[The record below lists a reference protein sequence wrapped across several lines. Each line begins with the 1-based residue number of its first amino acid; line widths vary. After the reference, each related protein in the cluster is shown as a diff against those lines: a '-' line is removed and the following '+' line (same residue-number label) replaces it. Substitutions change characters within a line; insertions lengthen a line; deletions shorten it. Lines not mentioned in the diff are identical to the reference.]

1 MKPKI
6 TLPGR
11 GPSETYGLIQPTQ
24 ECLSREKH
32 PVSPGHSLATCEAG
46 SSTGPS
52 CRGMR
57 TRRPRGGGS
66 AVGSGRRSGPP
77 GPGPPHPHT
86 HTHMCITH
94 AAPTEGFPSPRDRPH
109 HHVPLLMAM
118 TARPHG
124 SPCVGDLRRALW
136 NWAVGG
142 WGALGTPGKTESRG
156 QTLPEVTGQWSRGC
170 PQTQV

>member
-1 MKPKI
+1 M
-6 TLPGR
+6 LVQGEASGVSRAQSGHLRGR
-11 GPSETYGLIQPTQ
+11 FFNWTV
-24 ECLSREKH
+24 LSGDENPAAQRGRFSSR
-32 PVSPGHSLATCEAG
+32 VRSPLGAAWPWS
-46 SSTGPS
+46 P
-52 CRGMR
+52 
-57 TRRPRGGGS
+57 
-66 AVGSGRRSGPP
+66 
-77 GPGPPHPHT
+77 PHT

-94 AAPTEGFPSPRDRPH
+94 AAPTAGFPSPRDRPH